1 MGQAYDQA
9 AAAQAEV
16 AVYRTRPF
24 AVMVKPRAVTRMNG
38 CLTQCLT
45 LISCGGMDDRSKAIF
60 APEPEPEP
68 KPANAH
74 VVTIDQSFPISNN

>member
-1 MGQAYDQA
+1 
-9 AAAQAEV
+9 
-16 AVYRTRPF
+16 
-24 AVMVKPRAVTRMNG
+24 
-38 CLTQCLT
+38 
-45 LISCGGMDDRSKAIF
+45 MDDRSKAIF

>member
-1 MGQAYDQA
+1 MIQPSEQSDPAI
-9 AAAQAEV
+9 
-16 AVYRTRPF
+16 YRTRPF
-24 AVMVKPRAVTRMNG
+24 AVIVKPRDVTRMNE
-38 CLTQCLT
+38 CLALYHAG
-45 LISCGGMDDRSKAIF
+45 IWDDCSKAIF